1 MSQNVAWVPYW
12 MAFLE
17 HHDSELDP
25 NWMVEVQ
32 ADGSW
37 AIFDWLGD
45 EMAAGRAESIAAA
58 KTEALGAFAGF
69 VAWHEAATFTGI
81 LLGAHMRLH
90 IATGHGY
97 EWQASL
103 LTKDGKPTGKYRTGR
118 ADSLERAKAECEAAA
133 PAVAEGI

>member
-69 VAWHEAATFTGI
+69 VVWHEAATFTG
-81 LLGAHMRLH
+81 LHLGMPMRLH
-90 IATGHGY
+90 IAPGHGY

-103 LTKDGKPTGKYRTGR
+103 LSADRQPIGRYRTGR
-118 ADSLERAKAECEAAA
+118 TDSLDQAKAECESAA
-133 PAVAEGI
+133 PAIAAGT